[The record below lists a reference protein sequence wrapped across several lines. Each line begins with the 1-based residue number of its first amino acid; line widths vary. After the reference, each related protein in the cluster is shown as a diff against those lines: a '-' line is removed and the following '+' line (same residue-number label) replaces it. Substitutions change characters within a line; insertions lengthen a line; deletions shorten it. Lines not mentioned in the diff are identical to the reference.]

1 MPKAKDCLP
10 FASFGQD
17 VKTARMA
24 MGMTRKAL
32 AEKVNIDPRY
42 LANIENVGD
51 IPSIPVLYDLLHI
64 CKLSVDKYFN
74 LNKRDNTSEDYDRI
88 IQKLMLCPK
97 QYLPIIEGAID
108 GAIKSQET
116 EDA

>member
-1 MPKAKDCLP
+1 MPKSIDCP
-10 FASFGQD
+10 SFASFGRD
-17 VKTARMA
+17 VKAARLA
-24 MGMTRKAL
+24 MGMTRKTL

-51 IPSIPVLYDLLHI
+51 IPSVPVLYDLLQI
-64 CKLSVDKYFN
+64 CKLSAGKYFN
-74 LNKRDNTSEDYDRI
+74 PNEYDTTTEDYDRI

-108 GAIKSQET
+108 GAIKSKET